1 MAKKKVEKGNKYV
14 LAGYGVVATVQE
26 AVEAGFAKLVAKGTD
41 ARKEY
46 TASFDK
52 FESGIRDDIT
62 KQVSQVKDSVVSTYN
77 EKAPIK
83 LGDVK
88 AHLENIKNKVEAN
101 TPNLFNIPTSKDID
115 ALNEKLDRV
124 IEKVAA

>member
-1 MAKKKVEKGNKYV
+1 MAKKKVESGNKYV

-26 AVEAGFAKLVAKGTD
+26 AVEAGFNKLVARGTV

-52 FESGIRDDIT
+52 FESGVRDDIT
-62 KQVSQVKDSVVSTYN
+62 RQVNQVKDRVVSTYEEN
-77 EKAPIK
+77 APVK
-83 LGDVK
+83 LDDVK
-88 AHLENIKNKVEAN
+88 ARLDSIKNKVAAN
-101 TPNLFNIPTSKDID
+101 TPNLFNIPTSKDI
-115 ALNEKLDRV
+115 AELNKKLDRV